1 LPHDLGEIAM
11 IRKIVPAALVLAAAF
26 AFHQQAQAAA
36 AAGCAAPLAA
46 QGLTSASIESG
57 GALRSFS
64 LYLPRGY
71 SGEAPVPLVLDL
83 QASGITP
90 AVELQVTG
98 LDRAAEAY
106 GFAVVLPAAATASP
120 RGGFTWNI
128 PHKAGGPDDVAFIA
142 DLLDALQKQLCIDPQ
157 RIYAVGYS
165 GGARLASQLACA
177 MPGRIAAIGAV
188 AGLRYPRGGEMG
200 CDATARPV
208 PVLAFHSIDDPVN
221 PYHLAEGKHPPY
233 WTYGVDKALALW
245 AEHNDC
251 PAAPARETVAA
262 GIERFHYAGCREDA
276 AVEFYR
282 LAGSGHT
289 WPGSG
294 FDFPDF
300 VGATEKNLD
309 ATALTVNFLLRHRLP
324 AR

>member
-1 LPHDLGEIAM
+1 M
-11 IRKIVPAALVLAAAF
+11 IRKTLAAALVLAVAF
-26 AFHQQAQAAA
+26 TFLQQQARGAA
-36 AAGCAAPLAA
+36 AAGCAAPPQAS
-46 QGLTSASIESG
+46 GLTSASIESG

-98 LDRAAEAY
+98 LDRAAEAH
-106 GFAVVLPAAATASP
+106 GFAVVLPAAATAWP
-120 RGGFTWNI
+120 RGGFAWNI
-128 PHKAGGPDDVAFIA
+128 PHKADGPDDVAFIA

-188 AGLRYPRGGEMG
+188 AGLRFPRGGETG
-200 CDATARPV
+200 CVSGQRPV
-208 PVLAFHSIDDPVN
+208 PVLAFHSLDDPVN
-221 PYHLAEGKHPPY
+221 PYRVAAGKHPPY
-233 WTYGVDKALALW
+233 WTYGVDKAQALW
-245 AEHNDC
+245 AAHNGC
-251 PAAPARETVAA
+251 AAAPVRETVAG
-262 GIERFHYAGCREDA
+262 GIQRLRYPGCHDDA
-276 AVEFYR
+276 TVELYR

-300 VGATEKNLD
+300 VGPTEKKLD
-309 ATALTVNFLLRHRLP
+309 ATGLTVNFLLRHRLP